1 MIPDKN
7 FNGNIA
13 RFSGFTDCYD
23 KYRPEMPLLVIDIL
37 GKYLGKRPSVVVDIG
52 SGTGLSTFV
61 WKDHADLTIGIEP
74 NNDMLE
80 KAREKLKL
88 NFTNNIQF
96 VCGYSNQT
104 GLESNFADIITCSQS
119 FHWMEP
125 VSTLAEVSRVL
136 ADGGVFATYDCDWP
150 PIINWE
156 IDNAFACLVFKAGE
170 IVDKYSDT
178 EDRVRMWSKG
188 EQLKNLM
195 ASKMFRY
202 CREVVFHNTEKSDA
216 ERFIG
221 IALSQGVLQTALRK
235 GSADIDTEVKMFC
248 DKVKSFFKD
257 RTLDIIFSYR
267 MRLGVK

>member
-7 FNGNIA
+7 FKGNIA

-23 KYRPEMPLLVIDIL
+23 KYRPEAPPLVIDIL
-37 GKYLGKRPSVVVDIG
+37 STYLGKRPSVVVDIG

-80 KAREKLKL
+80 KAREKQQH
-88 NFTNNIQF
+88 NSTNNIQF

-125 VSTLAEVSRVL
+125 TSTLAEISRVL
-136 ADGGVFATYDCDWP
+136 SDSGVFAAYDCDWP

-156 IDNAFACLVFKAGE
+156 IESAFAGLVFKAGE
-170 IVDKYSDT
+170 MADKYTDT
-178 EDRVRMWSKG
+178 ENRVRMWSKG
-188 EQLKNLM
+188 EQLKNMIESNL
-195 ASKMFRY
+195 FRY
-202 CREVVFHNTEKSDA
+202 CREVVFHNTERCDA
-216 ERFIG
+216 DRFIG
-221 IALSQGVLQTALRK
+221 IALSQGVLQTAVK
-235 GSADIDTEVKMFC
+235 IGSTDIDMEFKMFC

-257 RTLDIIFSYR
+257 RTLDILFSYR